1 MKKKEDK
8 LDVMKKPKITTIK
21 LSTKTKSR
29 LNNLKIHKRET
40 YEEILQKMLG
50 ILNTCLLNPE
60 KARGF
65 FVGRLHMV
73 GKGALDEWRVQ
84 PSTSGTLP
92 V

>member
-8 LDVMKKPKITTIK
+8 VDVMKKPKITTIK

-40 YEEILQKMLG
+40 YEEILKKMLG
-50 ILNTCLLNPE
+50 ILNTCLINPE

-65 FVGRLHMV
+65 LMRIERQKHEIREEMRE
-73 GKGALDEWRVQ
+73 KK
-84 PSTSGTLP
+84 
-92 V
+92 